1 MGTRSLIAK
10 QIGPDAYRTIFCKI
24 EGHLET
30 QGEILLQYYNTPEQ
44 VDKLLDLGDL
54 YTLCPKMEP
63 DPGLP
68 HSYENPQDGVTIAY
82 KRDWNCRLVDADVKT
97 LEELDESGGMI
108 EFIYIFNQNNEWKYF
123 QGGYSE
129 EGLRDVR
136 ADLQALEQ
144 GFDILKGPP
153 FDFLDE
159 LLDDTPYEEISGM

>member
-10 QIGPDAYRTIFCKI
+10 QIGPDTYRTIFCKI
-24 EGHLET
+24 EGHLES
-30 QGEILLQYYNTPEQ
+30 QGEMLLQYYNTPEQ

-54 YTLCPKMEP
+54 YTLCPKLEP
-63 DPGLP
+63 DPSKH
-68 HSYENPQDGVTIAY
+68 HSYEKPQADVTVAY
-82 KRDWNCRLVDADVKT
+82 QRDWQCTNVEAEINT
-97 LEELDESGGMI
+97 FEELDESGGMI
-108 EFIYIFNQNNEWKYF
+108 EFIYIFDQNNEWKYF

-144 GFDILKGPP
+144 GIDILKGPP

-159 LLDDTPYEEISGM
+159 LLDDSPYEEISGL